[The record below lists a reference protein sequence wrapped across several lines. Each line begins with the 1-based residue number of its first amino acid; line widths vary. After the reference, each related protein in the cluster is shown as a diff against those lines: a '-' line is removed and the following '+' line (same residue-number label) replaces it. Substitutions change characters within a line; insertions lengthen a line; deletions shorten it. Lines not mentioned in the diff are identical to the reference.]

1 MLLENS
7 LPYAASEPL
16 TQVCPYYGMVMAM
29 GSLSRTDPCSWCI
42 PLGALCPESC
52 CCRNPGLIL

>member
-29 GSLSRTDPCSWCI
+29 GSLSRTDPCS
-42 PLGALCPESC
+42 
-52 CCRNPGLIL
+52 